1 MLSLVLGDLDESTA
15 SEGWEAGL
23 LEVLLVVFGER
34 TVVERVFEMFEGLEG
49 SEGVSISQR
58 TREGEMRDA
67 SPTRTNA

>member
-1 MLSLVLGDLDESTA
+1 
-15 SEGWEAGL
+15 
-23 LEVLLVVFGER
+23 
-34 TVVERVFEMFEGLEG
+34 VVERVFEMFEGLEG